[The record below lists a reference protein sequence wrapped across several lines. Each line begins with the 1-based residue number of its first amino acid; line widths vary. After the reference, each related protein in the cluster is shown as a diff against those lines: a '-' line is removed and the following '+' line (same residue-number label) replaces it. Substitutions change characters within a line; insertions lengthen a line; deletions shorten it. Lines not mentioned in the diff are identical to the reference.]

1 MLQQAKMLTTTNHDR
16 DAAGMRYI
24 YPVASR
30 RAGGLSVGVNL
41 NPNNA
46 CNWCCCYCQV
56 PDLVRGHAPAI
67 DLPLLRE
74 EFTSL
79 LQQVLQGDFLQQQLP
94 EGMQR
99 LCDVAISGNG
109 EPTSS
114 TQFADIVAL
123 LVAVMADANLDSMLP
138 LRLITNG
145 SYCGREGVQQGLRMM
160 AQRGGEV
167 WIKVDG
173 GDAVTINRINGVSVT
188 AARLRQ
194 QVEMAAACCPTWV
207 QTCMVAPSAGS
218 ALPKDEVVNH
228 YLQLLAQL
236 APSVEGVHL
245 YAPVRPSHQQPAV
258 ALPHQWMEALAS
270 KIEVIGLKV
279 HLA

>member
-1 MLQQAKMLTTTNHDR
+1 MMLTTTNHDR
-16 DAAGMRYI
+16 DVAGMRYV

-30 RAGGLSVGVNL
+30 RAGGLSIGVNL

-46 CNWCCCYCQV
+46 CNWRCCYCQV
-56 PDLVRGHAPAI
+56 PNLVRGHAPVI
-67 DLPLLRE
+67 DLLLLRT
-74 EFTSL
+74 EFLSM
-79 LQQVLQGDFLQQQLP
+79 LQQVLRGDFLQRHLP
-94 EGMQR
+94 DGMQR

-114 TQFADIVAL
+114 LQFFDVVAL
-123 LVAVMADANLDSMLP
+123 LVDAMAEAGVAPDVR

-145 SYCGREGVQQGLRMM
+145 SYCGRDVVQQGLRRM

-173 GDAVTINRINGVSVT
+173 GDAATISRINGVTVT

-194 QVEMAAACCPTWV
+194 QVEMAASCCPTWV
-207 QTCMVAPSAGS
+207 QTCMVAPLGGESLPSA
-218 ALPKDEVVNH
+218 AVVDD
-228 YLQLLAQL
+228 YLRLLEQLGA
-236 APSVEGVHL
+236 SIEGVHL
-245 YAPVRPSHQQPAV
+245 YAPVRPSHQQSV
-258 ALPHQWMEALAS
+258 TALPQQWMELLTE
-270 KIEVIGLKV
+270 KIAAIGLKV